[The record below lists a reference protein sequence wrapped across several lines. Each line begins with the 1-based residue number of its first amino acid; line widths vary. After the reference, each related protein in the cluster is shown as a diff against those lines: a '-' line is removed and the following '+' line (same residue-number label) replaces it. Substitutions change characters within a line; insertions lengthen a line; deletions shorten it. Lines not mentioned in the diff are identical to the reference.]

1 MAAAGSVSDD
11 VPAVQ
16 RGSVMGNL
24 TPEHAA
30 ETARAAVELLQAVSD
45 EIAPGAVA
53 WRVTRLEW
61 IDDGNDEIVIRVVGP
76 EAGT

>member
-1 MAAAGSVSDD
+1 
-11 VPAVQ
+11 
-16 RGSVMGNL
+16 MGNL

-45 EIAPGAVA
+45 EIAPGAVD
-53 WRVTRLEW
+53 WRLVRMEW
-61 IDDGNDEIVIRVVGP
+61 IDDGKDDIVVRVVGP